1 MKFNLV
7 KTVNIFLVSI
17 FFIALST
24 NVLAGIK
31 LIASTQPLHD
41 LPSAELNIGG
51 EEALKFWQ
59 YLQAVKE
66 YAGFVV
72 QRITQNGIVLESP
85 MLSCLKLYD
94 SPTNSKIKE
103 TDNYTDL
110 YQCTIKFN
118 HAGLAVVK

>member
-1 MKFNLV
+1 MKFNLA
-7 KTVNIFLVSI
+7 KTVNIFLISI
-17 FFIALST
+17 VTLSS

-31 LIASTQPLHD
+31 LTASTQPLHD

-51 EEALKFWQ
+51 EEALQFWQ

-66 YAGFVV
+66 YAGFVI
-72 QRITQNGIVLESP
+72 QRITQKGTVLESP

-94 SPTNSKIKE
+94 SPTNSEVKK
-103 TDNYTDL
+103 TDKYADL